1 MDSLTILLIALML
14 ACCIWA
20 VVAGMR
26 ILDYL
31 KQHNVPVDFVV
42 LRLKFFKYLSQYRD
56 ITLQETGQVGALHY
70 HYIIPFFTALVIA
83 AFLILKH
90 FLG

>member
-1 MDSLTILLIALML
+1 
-14 ACCIWA
+14 
-20 VVAGMR
+20 
-26 ILDYL
+26 
-31 KQHNVPVDFVV
+31 